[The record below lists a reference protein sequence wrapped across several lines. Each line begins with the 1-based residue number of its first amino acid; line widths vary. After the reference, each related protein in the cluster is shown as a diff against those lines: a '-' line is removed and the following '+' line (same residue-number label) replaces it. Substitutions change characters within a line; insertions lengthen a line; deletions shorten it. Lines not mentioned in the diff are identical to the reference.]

1 MMVNKFIYTSMIIV
15 ALLTS
20 LVYFLQK
27 AYRAEKQLSI
37 YKIIN
42 KEMEDKLEKQKQ
54 LNIKANEYIKS
65 IEKQNNTSPLAD
77 IIIDDKTLKQ
87 KQLIFEN
94 LFNK

>member
-1 MMVNKFIYTSMIIV
+1 MIII
-15 ALLTS
+15 ALLIS

-27 AYRAEKQLSI
+27 AYKAEKQLSI

-94 LFNK
+94 LFNKY